1 MVVFSGFYESHKEP
15 PPLGD
20 VHGIVHRCITMASKM
35 ASKVG
40 TCCIIVVLIVALAAD
55 GAIRSE

>member
-1 MVVFSGFYESHKEP
+1 MVVFSGFYESHEEP

-20 VHGIVHRCITMASKM
+20 VRGIVHRCIAMAITM

-40 TCCIIVVLIVALAAD
+40 TCCIIVVLIVALEAD
-55 GAIRSE
+55 RAIRSE

>member
-1 MVVFSGFYESHKEP
+1 MVVFSGFHESHEP

-20 VHGIVHRCITMASKM
+20 VRGLVHRCIAIKM